1 MPKGP
6 RRKIKAAP
14 PAAAKH
20 HQIEPRFLPATA
32 AADWFGVSYQTIWR
46 ALKEGRLKSVTIG
59 KRKLVDLSSA
69 QP

>member
-6 RRKIKAAP
+6 RHKIKAASLP
-14 PAAAKH
+14 PRH
-20 HQIEPRFLPATA
+20 HQIEPRYLPATA